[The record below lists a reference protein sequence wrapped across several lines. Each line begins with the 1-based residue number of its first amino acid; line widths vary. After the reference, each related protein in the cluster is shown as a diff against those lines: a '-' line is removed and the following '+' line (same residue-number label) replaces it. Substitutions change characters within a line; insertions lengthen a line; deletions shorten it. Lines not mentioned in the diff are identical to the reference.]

1 MKNKLHRMILLVLAF
16 VFVLQ
21 ISITGAKADNDAPPV
36 PVYFDL
42 PSKVNTI
49 KVGLCFGSGAL
60 GEAQFVSDSGFS
72 FGYYDNARTFHALG
86 TTTTTRLSVQG
97 DIGFELDDGMY
108 LGPWHMILNNVYSSY
123 EEAFA
128 ASGTLWGGFPGYING
143 EYRVMVGAYADEAAT
158 NKEIS
163 RRKLD
168 ATAFTGSGNSVLIS
182 ETGTPE
188 LRLMYDDE
196 SGRNFAI
203 CPNSANTSFKEN
215 MYPGGFEFYR
225 NGQKVSV
232 INYVGLEDYVRGV
245 LPYEMHGDW
254 PVEALK
260 AQASC
265 ARTYAI
271 NNLNSYSEMGFD
283 VRNDTYSQMYCGITG
298 TTSGTDN
305 ASDLTDGQFV
315 RYRGA
320 VCKVYYMSSDGGATE
335 SSANVFGE
343 KRAYLSGT
351 KDPYE
356 NDVEFYNKSW
366 TFELWPENVAYRL
379 NRYDYNLGEVTEIET
394 VNSALGNVIE
404 LKVSDSDGKTVI
416 INGEDCFREMSLNS
430 VRYSVEKQTNDKDET
445 LFVFKGNGWGHNCG
459 MSQWG
464 AYSMA
469 HNHNADCAAIINFYF
484 SGAYLG

>member
-1 MKNKLHRMILLVLAF
+1 MRNTLHRMILFALIISV
-16 VFVLQ
+16 VLQ
-21 ISITGAKADNDAPPV
+21 LSIIEAKADNDAPPM

-42 PSKVNTI
+42 PSAVNII
-49 KVGLCFGSGAL
+49 KVGLCYGSGAL
-60 GEAQFVSDSGFS
+60 GEAQFVSDGGFS
-72 FGYYDNARTFHALG
+72 FGYYDYARLFHALG
-86 TTTTTRLSVQG
+86 STAVNCISVQG

-108 LGPWHMILNNVYSSY
+108 LGPWHMMLNNVYSSY
-123 EEAFA
+123 EEAYA
-128 ASGTLWGGFPGYING
+128 ASQNLWGGFPGYING
-143 EYRVMVGAYADEAAT
+143 QYRVMVGAYADESAT

-168 ATAFTGSGNSVLIS
+168 AIAFTGSSDSILIS
-182 ETGTPE
+182 ETDTPE
-188 LRLMYDDE
+188 LRFMFDKK

-203 CPNSANTSFKEN
+203 RPNSANTSFNEN
-215 MYPGGFEFYR
+215 VYPGGFGIHR
-225 NGQKVSV
+225 TGQKVSV
-232 INYVGLEDYVRGV
+232 INYVGLEDYVKGV

-260 AQASC
+260 AQAAC

-271 NNLNSYSEMGFD
+271 NNLNSYSDLDFD

-298 TTSGTDN
+298 TTSGTDS
-305 ASDLTDGQFV
+305 ASDFTAGMFV

-320 VCKVYYMSSDGGATE
+320 MCKVYYMSSDGGATE

-343 KRAYLSGT
+343 RRAYLSGT

-394 VNSALGNVIE
+394 VDSGLGNVVE
-404 LKVSDSDGKTVI
+404 LKVSDSDGKTAI
-416 INGEDCFREMSLNS
+416 IKGEDCFREMSLNS
-430 VRYSVEKQTNDKDET
+430 IRYRVEKQTNDKDET
-445 LFVFKGNGWGHNCG
+445 LFVFIGNGWGHNCG

-469 HNHNADCAAIINFYF
+469 YNHNADCTAIINFYF
-484 SGAYLG
+484 SGAYIG